1 MDRRSAHLCR
11 RGTGRRDRSLS
22 RETVSMRVVLFI
34 SIVILTGTAG
44 DLAVSHAM
52 KQIGHVSPIT
62 PSAIFRFLAQAFQM
76 VWLWIGIALMATGF
90 FSLLALLSWA
100 DVSFVVPA
108 TALSYVS
115 GALGA
120 KFLLNE
126 HVAPA
131 RWAGVLLVCLGVA
144 LISMS

>member
-1 MDRRSAHLCR
+1 
-11 RGTGRRDRSLS
+11 
-22 RETVSMRVVLFI
+22 MRLILFI
-34 SIVILTGTAG
+34 AIVILTGTAG

-62 PSAIFRFLAQAFQM
+62 PSGIFRFLALAFQM

-100 DVSFVVPA
+100 DVSLVVPA
-108 TALSYVS
+108 TALSYVA

-120 KFLLNE
+120 KFLLKE

-144 LISMS
+144 LISLS

>member
-1 MDRRSAHLCR
+1 
-11 RGTGRRDRSLS
+11 
-22 RETVSMRVVLFI
+22 MRLALFI
-34 SIVILTGTAG
+34 AIVVLTGTAG

-52 KQIGHVSPIT
+52 KQIGGVHPLT
-62 PSAIFRFLAQAFQM
+62 PFTIFRFLGRAFRM
-76 VWLWIGIALMATGF
+76 GWLWIGMALMAAGF

-100 DVSFVVPA
+100 DVSLVVPA
-108 TALSYVS
+108 TALSYVA

-126 HVAPA
+126 HVVPM
-131 RWAGVLLVCLGVA
+131 RWAGVLLVFLGVA

>member
-1 MDRRSAHLCR
+1 MRL
-11 RGTGRRDRSLS
+11 
-22 RETVSMRVVLFI
+22 TVFIAIVVLA
-34 SIVILTGTAG
+34 GTAG
-44 DLAVSHAM
+44 ELAVSHAM
-52 KQIGHVSPIT
+52 KQIADVHPLT
-62 PSAIFRFLAQAFQM
+62 PSTIVRFLGRAFRM
-76 VWLWIGIALMATGF
+76 GWLWIGIALMATGF

-100 DVSFVVPA
+100 DVSLVVPA
-108 TALSYVS
+108 TALSYVA
-115 GALGA
+115 GAFGA